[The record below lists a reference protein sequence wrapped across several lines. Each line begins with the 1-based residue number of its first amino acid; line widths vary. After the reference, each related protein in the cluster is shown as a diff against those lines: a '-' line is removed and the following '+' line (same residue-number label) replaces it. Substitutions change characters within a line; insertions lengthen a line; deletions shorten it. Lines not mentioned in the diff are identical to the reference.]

1 MVIKDVGAGVAVVA
15 VIADVV
21 SDVVGDFVV
30 VAAGNTRTVL
40 DVVRIANGRSDVI
53 GLVVVIKDA
62 GTSIAVVIVFDNR
75 SCGRGDIS
83 AFVFIDRYVVVIA
96 TGSGGGGGCVVVD
109 NGVQFNRSF
118 I

>member
-1 MVIKDVGAGVAVVA
+1 MVIKDAGAGVAVVA
-15 VIADVV
+15 VIAVV
-21 SDVVGDFVV
+21 VGDVVGDFVV

-53 GLVVVIKDA
+53 GLVVVIEDA

-83 AFVFIDRYVVVIA
+83 GFVFIDRYVVVIA
-96 TGSGGGGGCVVVD
+96 TGSDGGGCVVVD